1 MPDAREPPQGAAVT
15 GILPFPAP
23 RPGPGRHWGKA
34 GVPLTADEIEAARRA
49 RAVAANKE
57 RIAHERAMQKAR
69 SDWAAGRVVP
79 WLITIALDADG
90 LDGPEVDEA
99 CGVPEPGVDMWEA
112 GTLYP
117 SFEQLCALAKLTG
130 KSPGYFMNRP
140 GVVGIKPSDTTLRFH
155 MSMDGEMEPVMAFTP
170 EAIAAA
176 VAGDGACPTCR
187 RPR

>member
-1 MPDAREPPQGAAVT
+1 MREAIDGRFGQPREP
-15 GILPFPAP
+15 
-23 RPGPGRHWGKA
+23 RRWGKA
-34 GVPLTADEIEAARRA
+34 GVRLTADEIKAAERVRR
-49 RAVAANKE
+49 VEANKE
-57 RIAHERAMQKAR
+57 RLAEERALEKAR
-69 SDWAAGRVVP
+69 ADWAAGHVVP
-79 WLITIALDADG
+79 WLITISLDAKH
-90 LDGPEVDEA
+90 LYGPEVDEQ

-130 KSPGYFMNRP
+130 KTPGYFMARP

-155 MSMDGEMEPVMAFTP
+155 YDCGDEKEPVMAFKP

-176 VAGDGACPTCR
+176 VRGDGACPTCW